1 MSDKLLVSEEGP
13 VVLLTLNRPDKLN
26 ALDAE
31 LLALVGDAV
40 RELAARPVSSR
51 PRAAIV
57 TGAGDKAFAAG
68 ADVAELSAQTP
79 ERARALSELGQR
91 VGRTLEEA
99 PFPIIAAVN
108 GFALGGGAE
117 LALAC
122 DFIYA
127 SDRAKLGLPEV
138 TLGLVP
144 GFGGTQRLARRVGV
158 AHARELVFS
167 GVPITAERAAAI
179 GFVNEVVPHEQLL
192 TRVREV
198 ASRIA
203 TRAPLA
209 IAAAKRLLLRGPEA
223 DLAIACELESE
234 TFGALFATADGKEG
248 TSAFVAKRPAV
259 FQGS

>member
-1 MSDKLLVSEEGP
+1 
-13 VVLLTLNRPDKLN
+13 
-26 ALDAE
+26 
-31 LLALVGDAV
+31 
-40 RELAARPVSSR
+40 
-51 PRAAIV
+51 
-57 TGAGDKAFAAG
+57 
-68 ADVAELSAQTP
+68 
-79 ERARALSELGQR
+79 

-167 GVPITAERAAAI
+167 GVPITAERAAVI
-179 GFVNEVVPHEQLL
+179 GLVNAVVPHEQLL

-198 ASRIA
+198 AGRIA

>member
-1 MSDKLLVSEEGP
+1 MSDKLLVSVDGG
-13 VVLLTLNRPDKLN
+13 VALLTLNRPDKLN

-31 LLALVGDAV
+31 LLALVGSTV
-40 RELAARPVSSR
+40 RELAERPLASR

-68 ADVAELSAQTP
+68 ADVAELSGQTP
-79 ERARALSELGQR
+79 SQARASSELGQR

-158 AHARELVFS
+158 ARARELVFS
-167 GVPITAERAAAI
+167 GVPISAERAAAI
-179 GFVNEVVPHEQLL
+179 GLVNEVVPHAELL
-192 TRVREV
+192 PRVQEL
-198 ASRIA
+198 AGRIA
-203 TRAPLA
+203 SRAPLA

-223 DLAIACELESE
+223 DLAAACELESE
-234 TFGALFATADGKEG
+234 AFGALFATTDAKEG
-248 TSAFVAKRPAV
+248 TAAFVAKRPPV